1 MSRIGNLFHLMFPHE
16 GTTNVIVTFW
26 HSSHHLRR
34 VLKTLAVHLLSIE
47 WNQFYLVITFQV
59 SFGLF

>member
-1 MSRIGNLFHLMFPHE
+1 MPRIGNLFHLMFPHE
-16 GTTNVIVTFW
+16 GATNVIVTFW
-26 HSSHHLRR
+26 HSSHLRR
-34 VLKTLAVHLLSIE
+34 VLKTLAVYLLSIE